1 MIFLMA
7 DTETCNTID
16 NNGKLDMS
24 NVLPYDLGM
33 SVINEQ
39 GEVFEKVSLIIEEIY
54 YGMPDLMATAYYSN
68 KLPQYDKDIAEGKRK
83 VVNIYQAQKILWEL
97 KRKYGIEVI
106 VSHNARFDNIALKN
120 LSRYITKSKY
130 RYFLPRGMEYYD
142 TLKMARDTICKEPTY
157 LEFCMANGYMTKHK
171 TPRARATA
179 EILYRFITGNLEFE
193 ESHTGLEDC
202 EIEGE
207 ILAYIYKNYT
217 DFRKALYE
225 KRA

>member
-16 NNGKLDMS
+16 NEGKLDMS

-33 SVINEQ
+33 SVINEK
-39 GEVFEKVSLIIEEIY
+39 GERFEQVSLVIEEIF
-54 YGMPDLMATAYYSN
+54 YGMPDLMQSAYYAD
-68 KLPQYDKDIAEGKRK
+68 KIPQYEKEIAEGKRK

-97 KRKYGIEVI
+97 KRKYGIKVI

-142 TLKMARDTICKEPTY
+142 TLKMARDTICKEQAY
-157 LEFCMANGYMTKHK
+157 IEFCQVNGYMTKHK

-179 EILYRFITGNLEFE
+179 EILYRYITGNLDFIEA
-193 ESHTGLEDC
+193 HTGLEDC

-207 ILAYIYKNYT
+207 ILAYIYSNYT

-225 KRA
+225 RA

>member
-1 MIFLMA
+1 MIFVMA
-7 DTETCNTID
+7 DTGTCNTID

-24 NVLPYDLGM
+24 NVLPYDLGL

-54 YGMPDLMATAYYSN
+54 YGMPDLMASAYYAD
-68 KLPQYDKDIAEGKRK
+68 KIPMYDKEIAEGKRQ
-83 VVNIYQAQKILWEL
+83 VVNVYQAQKKLWEL
-97 KRKYGIEVI
+97 KQKYGIEVI

-120 LSRYITKSKY
+120 LARYLTKSKY

-142 TLKMARDTICKEPTY
+142 TLKMARDTICKEQDY
-157 LEFCMANGYMTKHK
+157 LDFCMANGYMTKHK

-179 EILYRFITGNLEFE
+179 EVLYRYITKNNDFI

-202 EIEGE
+202 LIEGE
-207 ILAYIYKNYT
+207 ILAYIYQNYEN
-217 DFRKALYE
+217 FRKALYE

>member
-1 MIFLMA
+1 MA

-16 NNGKLDMS
+16 NEGKLDMS

-54 YGMPDLMATAYYSN
+54 YGMPDLMATAYYAD

-130 RYFLPRGMEYYD
+130 RYFLPYKTEVWD
-142 TLKMARDTICKEPTY
+142 TMKMCLDVVATMPTY
-157 LEFCMANGYMTKHK
+157 KAFCEENGYMTRHK
-171 TPRARATA
+171 TPRPQVKA
-179 EILYRFITGNLEFE
+179 EVIYRFITGNLEFE

>member
-16 NNGKLDMS
+16 NEGKLDMS

-68 KLPQYDKDIAEGKRK
+68 KLPQYDKEIAEGKRK

-157 LEFCMANGYMTKHK
+157 LEFCMANG
-171 TPRARATA
+171 
-179 EILYRFITGNLEFE
+179 
-193 ESHTGLEDC
+193 
-202 EIEGE
+202 
-207 ILAYIYKNYT
+207 
-217 DFRKALYE
+217 
-225 KRA
+225 

>member
-16 NNGKLDMS
+16 NEGKLDMT

-39 GEVFEKVSLIIEEIY
+39 GERFEQVSLVIEEIF
-54 YGMPDLMATAYYSN
+54 YGMPDLMQSAYYAD
-68 KLPQYDKDIAEGKRK
+68 KIPQYEKEIAEGKRK

-97 KRKYGIEVI
+97 TKKYDIKVI
-106 VSHNARFDNIALKN
+106 VSHNARFDNKALMN

-142 TLKMARDTICKEPTY
+142 TLKMARDTICKEQAY
-157 LEFCMANGYMTKHK
+157 IEFCQANGYMTKHK

-179 EILYRFITGNLEFE
+179 EILYRFITGNLDFIEA
-193 ESHTGLEDC
+193 HTGLEDC
-202 EIEGE
+202 TIEGE
-207 ILAYIYKNYT
+207 ILAYIYANYT

-225 KRA
+225 RA